1 MSLVLNKASEAQLKG
16 VHPDLI
22 RVIRRTLKD
31 WKHKDLGFVITC
43 GVRTI
48 EEQKVL
54 LKQGASKTL
63 RSKHLKQKDG
73 FSHAYDI
80 AVTANGVVRWD
91 WPLYDKVSKNF
102 LSAAKAEAV
111 KLTWGGLWTSFRDGP
126 HYQLET

>member
-1 MSLVLNKASEAQLKG
+1 MSLVLNKASEAKLKG

-43 GVRTI
+43 GVRTL

-73 FSHAYDI
+73 FSHAFDI
-80 AVTANGVVRWD
+80 AVTANGGVRWD

-102 LSAAKAEAV
+102 LSAAKAEKV
-111 KLTWGGLWTSFRDGP
+111 NITWGGSWTSFRDGP